1 MLKKLRA
8 LFLTALLMMITLA
21 GNATAEELYKR
32 TADPS
37 TLDSWQEL
45 FGTDTS
51 DTANAGH
58 VWTDK
63 TVLLDASPFSSAST
77 SQAKR
82 KLNMVDADNNF
93 LVALSTMASSKS
105 IVGHDTLPTDTVFV
119 LDLSS
124 SMYSGAD
131 FIPDTIQ
138 QMVASVNNAMDTL
151 LRLNNYNRVGV
162 MLYYGNESLVSS
174 STTASHYTALLPLD
188 RYLPLSSKNYLLVGL
203 VNTKLDKITVNQN
216 LKSEKGDAP
225 VSVSHA
231 NIRDKGVAGTYI
243 QLGIK
248 KAVDWLMA
256 ATPTIPPNAD
266 FQAGATR
273 IPIMVLMS
281 DGEPTAADTA
291 FHNPGTSQM
300 GSNAIGERSPAETD
314 FLTQLTAGLAR
325 EMMDRHYAE
334 TTPLFYS
341 LSLGTSISLDVMD
354 PENNDVLY
362 GSGSSA
368 GYTVKTGRAHSSF
381 VPGTLNTLPQYQ
393 NTDSVVNRKI
403 QEYWNRI
410 LAGETISMTVLDNT
424 SSWDRTQFY
433 TKTVPEIS
441 QKSITVDGQSF
452 TFPTS
457 LSQKYYVDHHFVAED
472 ADDLDDAF
480 GRLVQE
486 IRLQSS
492 YYPTYVESNKAELD
506 GYITFLDEIGPNM
519 EIKKVHGL
527 LYGDMYY
534 SGASY
539 AYYISRMSQE
549 GSVFG
554 TFNNPTEYGWL
565 VIDAVASRLNLSRDT
580 ARNVLRKS
588 VEENHVYYNANGASN
603 SDYSNA
609 FIWYAD
615 ANSNY
620 LEVKHGQ
627 TPPQNARYL
636 VTSYNFLDSTSN
648 ANPDP
653 STLNAPLLYC
663 SIRVAEDL
671 TTGKQI
677 VDWQVPAA
685 LIPTVN
691 FDVTLSGNSL
701 ENPGKITVEYKP
713 DLPLR
718 AIYEVG
724 LRSDVNP
731 WNAQDILGDQNRN
744 PDGSYTFY
752 TNDWNQATVGKP
764 VSDTLR
770 NQVNTIAYFQPSYQ
784 NERYL
789 YTEDMP
795 LYVKQGDDYVQYTGS
810 SAPAAN
816 DGNTYY
822 VRHSRFEWEWNDKT
836 PINAALDFHYH
847 DASAS
852 LSRVRSG
859 SGVWYIPADTLH
871 PFFTGDQYGDK
882 SINNT
887 QTIDEL
893 YYTAMELFAGE
904 TTNHVAV
911 TLGNN
916 GKLSFIPAT
925 GIALTKQVDDVPPGT
940 TPVFTF
946 TVENASVPDGSY
958 PVIYTDMA
966 MNQLS
971 GAAYPSTI
979 TFSGGAASVEL
990 RRNETIYLTGL
1001 PQGTY
1006 TVTEQLSSMPAFEVD
1021 SVLVNGSAVLTS
1033 PSVNVNVIANH
1044 LTSVQYN
1051 NRLDTTGDVIIRKTV
1066 THPFGDSYV
1075 LPEGLTFTFDIDL
1088 GADYANQLVT
1098 LQREAADNGAT
1109 AVTAD
1114 TMGVLQDV
1122 TILPGKPV
1130 MIPKLKPNTTVTV
1143 TEVNPPAGFTPS
1155 PATITQVTP
1164 QYGGVLTFSFNND
1177 YIPGKVDPVN
1187 IRITGDKALTGR
1199 DWQPGDVF
1207 TFKLQKREG
1216 VDQWKDL
1223 AEATV
1228 DYQSEKKVFDFTET
1242 IQAYSFTSAGIYTF
1256 RVIEVPGTLPGIT
1269 YDPASCYFDV
1279 TVADSD
1285 MDGRLEI
1292 AEVESGINV
1301 SHAATQ
1307 ADDINFHIL
1316 NAHFTN
1322 QFTKADVSLRKVV
1335 NDNSA
1340 QNLPVSG
1347 YTFGLYRD
1355 IDCKHIITSATTGE
1369 DGTAVFETDELLYT
1383 MADLEGAQTKTFTYF
1398 VKEIVPDPP
1407 RYGMTYDSSLQR
1419 VNVTLSRQGEK
1430 LTISVVSGS
1439 ALVFTNSY
1447 DPDDA
1452 FVSLAGHKHFPG
1464 GALFDKAFRFDL
1476 YLADEQYTP
1485 VQLLSSAYC
1494 AADGAYS
1501 FEPLQFM
1508 QVGTYYF
1515 TVQEDQTQKHAYV
1528 EYDESVYH
1536 IQVVVTDENGVL
1548 TPTVTVQH
1556 DLNGRLSLVTDP
1568 SKLDFTNTYQPPLTG
1583 DSANLERWFM
1593 LMMLSAA
1600 GLLMLLRRRKA

>member
-1 MLKKLRA
+1 MIKKLSA
-8 LFLTALLMMITLA
+8 LVLAALLVIGAMA
-21 GNATAEELYKR
+21 GNVAAEELYTR

-45 FGTDTS
+45 FGTDINDTS
-51 DTANAGH
+51 NAGH

-63 TVLLDASPFSSAST
+63 TVLKNDAAFSNVST
-77 SQAKR
+77 SQAR
-82 KLNMVDADNNF
+82 RGLNMADADNNF

-124 SMYSGAD
+124 SMYPSLT
-131 FIPDTIQ
+131 PDRVEE
-138 QMVASVNNAMDTL
+138 MVAAVNNATDTL
-151 LRLNNYNRVGV
+151 LRLNPYNRVGV
-162 MLYYGNESLVSS
+162 VLYYGAGSLVSS
-174 STTASHYTALLPLD
+174 TTTKDHYTPLLPLD
-188 RYLPLSSKNYLLVGL
+188 HYVTRDSKDYLLVEVSNNQL
-203 VNTKLDKITVNQN
+203 NSIYVNEDVRNDKN
-216 LKSEKGDAP
+216 EAP
-225 VSVSHA
+225 VTVKHG
-231 NIRDKGVAGTYI
+231 NISSDKKVAGTYI

-256 ATPTIPPNAD
+256 ADTTIPSNAD

-281 DGEPTAADTA
+281 DGEPTAANVN
-291 FHNPGTSQM
+291 FHNPETSQM
-300 GSNAIGERSPAETD
+300 GCNSVGERSPAETD
-314 FLTQLTAGLAR
+314 FLTQLTAGMAR
-325 EMMDRHYAE
+325 EMMDRHYVA
-334 TTPLFYS
+334 TTPLFYT
-341 LSLGTSISLDVMD
+341 LSLGDSISLNVMD
-354 PENNDVLY
+354 PENNDALY
-362 GSGSSA
+362 KGETAS
-368 GYTVKTGRAHSSF
+368 GYTVETGRKHSEYIDK
-381 VPGTLNTLPQYQ
+381 TDNTSPEYQ
-393 NTDSVVNRKI
+393 NTPGVVNRKI
-403 QEYWNRI
+403 QTYWNQI
-410 LAGETISMTVLDNT
+410 LAGNSFSMTVLDSTANDPST
-424 SSWDRTQFY
+424 FFSTKVDDVKPQF
-433 TKTVPEIS
+433 
-441 QKSITVDGQSF
+441 ITVDGETF
-452 TFPTS
+452 LFPTS
-457 LSQKYYVDHHFVAED
+457 LSQKYYVDHHFMAED

-480 GRLVQE
+480 SRLVQE

-506 GYITFLDEIGPNM
+506 GYVTFLDEIGPNM

-527 LYGDMYY
+527 IYGDMYY

-565 VIDAVASRLNLSRDT
+565 VIDAIASRLNLTRDT

-588 VEENHVYYNANGASN
+588 VEKNHVYYNANGASN
-603 SDYSNA
+603 GDYSNA

-615 ANSNY
+615 ADANY
-620 LEVKHGQ
+620 VEVEHGQ

-636 VTSYNFLDSTSN
+636 VTSYNFLDSTAN

-663 SIRVAEDL
+663 SIRVAKDL

-701 ENPGKITVEYKP
+701 ENPGEITVEYKP
-713 DLPLR
+713 DSPLR

-731 WNAQDILGDQNRN
+731 WNAQSLLGEQNRN

-752 TNDWNQATVGKP
+752 TNDWNEATVGKP

-810 SAPAAN
+810 SAPAEN

-822 VRHSRFEWEWNDKT
+822 VRHSRFEWQWDDKT
-836 PINAALDFHYH
+836 PVNAALDFHYH

-859 SGVWYIPADTLH
+859 SGVWYIPGDTLH
-871 PFFTGDQYGDK
+871 PFFTGDQYGEK

-887 QTIDEL
+887 ETIDEL

-904 TTNHVAV
+904 TTNHAVV

-916 GKLSFIPAT
+916 GKLSFIPST
-925 GIALTKQVDDVPPGT
+925 GIALTKQVDAVPPGT
-940 TPVFTF
+940 TPIFTF
-946 TVENASVPDGSY
+946 TVENTSVPNGNY
-958 PVIYTDMA
+958 PVVYTDKD

-971 GAAYPSTI
+971 GAAYPSAIAFTNGEA
-979 TFSGGAASVEL
+979 TVQL

-1006 TVTEQLSSMPAFEVD
+1006 TITEQFDSLSNFNVG
-1021 SVLVNGSAVLTS
+1021 SVLVNGETVIDLYAVAVQVVS
-1033 PSVNVNVIANH
+1033 GH
-1044 LTSVQYN
+1044 LTNVQYN
-1051 NRLDTTGDVIIRKTV
+1051 NMLDTTGDVVIRKTV

-1088 GADYANQLVT
+1088 GTGYANKLIT
-1098 LQREAADNGAT
+1098 LQREAGDTGAT
-1109 AVTAD
+1109 AVSAD
-1114 TMGVLQDV
+1114 ANGILQDV
-1122 TILPGKPV
+1122 TIMPGKPV
-1130 MIPKLKPNTTVTV
+1130 MIPKLEPNTTVIV
-1143 TEVNPPAGFTPS
+1143 TEVNPSAGFTPS
-1155 PATITQVTP
+1155 PASITQVTP
-1164 QYGGVLTFSFNND
+1164 EYGGVITFSFNND

-1187 IRITGDKALTGR
+1187 IRVTGDKTLTGR
-1199 DWQPGDVF
+1199 EWQPGDVF

-1216 VDQWKDL
+1216 PDRWTDL
-1223 AEATV
+1223 GTKTVRFEDAEKT
-1228 DYQSEKKVFDFTET
+1228 FDFTNEMR
-1242 IQAYSFTSAGIYTF
+1242 AFAFTAAGVYTF
-1256 RVIEVPGTLPGIT
+1256 RVIEVPGMLPGIT
-1269 YDPASCYFDV
+1269 YDPTSCYFDV
-1279 TVADSD
+1279 TVADSN
-1285 MDGRLEI
+1285 MDGKLEI
-1292 AEVESGINV
+1292 SKVESGVNI
-1301 SHAATQ
+1301 SLSSGKTG
-1307 ADDINFHIL
+1307 ADNDHIL

-1322 QFTKADVSLRKVV
+1322 QFTKADVILRKGM
-1335 NDNSA
+1335 NDNSG

-1355 IDCKHIITSATTGE
+1355 IDCKQLIASTTTGE
-1369 DGTAVFETDELLYT
+1369 DGTAAFETDELLYT

-1407 RYGMTYDSSLQR
+1407 RYGMTYDSSLQQ
-1419 VNVTLSRQGEK
+1419 VNVTLNRNGEK
-1430 LTISVVSGS
+1430 LTVSVVPGS
-1439 ALVFTNSY
+1439 ALLFTNSY

-1452 FVSLAGHKHFPG
+1452 FVFLAGHKYFPG

-1476 YLADEQYTP
+1476 YLADEQYSP
-1485 VQLLSSAYC
+1485 ALLLSSAYC
-1494 AADGAYS
+1494 AADGAYR
-1501 FEPLQFM
+1501 FDPLQFT
-1508 QVGTYYF
+1508 QTGTYRF
-1515 TVQEDQTQKHAYV
+1515 TVQEDRSQKEPYV
-1528 EYDESVYH
+1528 EYDESVYR

-1548 TPTVTVQH
+1548 TPAVTVQH

-1568 SKLDFTNTYQPPLTG
+1568 AKLDFTNTYQPPLTG
-1583 DSANLERWFM
+1583 DSANLGRWFM
-1593 LMMLSAA
+1593 LMTLSAA
-1600 GLLMLLRRRKA
+1600 GLLMLLRRRNA